1 MEVRKDVA
9 CAWRG
14 SGGGESVV
22 EGRFEGG
29 VDGEDVGYAMG
40 IELRGEGVRRQG
52 EGEERKNK
60 AVESCMEG
68 SRECQLGFL
77 GRLMYGPGRR
87 VDFFAEEGSHHSCSE
102 KIPLNINNMRQL
114 LRMCLSRYAC

>member
-1 MEVRKDVA
+1 LGSLKGGDVEVRKDVA

-14 SGGGESVV
+14 GGGGESVV

-40 IELRGEGVRRQG
+40 IELRGEGVRREG

-68 SRECQLGFL
+68 SREMSAWFPREMNVKWTWSPRSFL
-77 GRLMYGPGRR
+77 RRGREP
-87 VDFFAEEGSHHSCSE
+87 S
-102 KIPLNINNMRQL
+102 L
-114 LRMCLSRYAC
+114 L

>member
-14 SGGGESVV
+14 GGGGESVV

-29 VDGEDVGYAMG
+29 VDGEDVGYSMG

-77 GRLMYGPGRR
+77 GR
-87 VDFFAEEGSHHSCSE
+87 
-102 KIPLNINNMRQL
+102 
-114 LRMCLSRYAC
+114 